1 MVQGNSLE
9 QVQVVVG
16 ECIPLESLQVHVV
29 AEVNT
34 KVCACG
40 YGPASMLE
48 FFLVNVNGDIC
59 AHEMFQATGVVKMQ
73 MAKNNGLDVFDV
85 IAGRLDSG
93 WQALRVFILDTRKH
107 IG

>member
-1 MVQGNSLE
+1 ME

-16 ECIPLESLQVHVV
+16 KCIPLESLQVHVV
-29 AEVNT
+29 AEVHT

-40 YGPASMLE
+40 YGPAGMFE
-48 FFLVNVNGDIC
+48 FFLVDVNGDVC
-59 AHEMFQATGVVKMQ
+59 ANEMFQTTGVVKMQ

-85 IAGRLDSG
+85 IACRLDSG
-93 WQALRVFILDTRKH
+93 RQVLRVFVLDTRKH